1 MPIVEIGRKVN
12 NPAID
17 VVRDDGARGVREAIS
32 HLISLGHRDIV
43 HVDGGAL
50 PAAPERR
57 YGYQTAMRKHNLHEK
72 IRILP
77 GDYTEESGV
86 RAAQKLLAED
96 SLPTAV
102 IAANDE
108 SALGLIETLIRAGV
122 DIPSD
127 VSVIGYDDSRLARLP
142 FLNLTTVIPE
152 GAGAVKSEL
161 SRLCPFFCGS
171 WADVGVRHPQAVSRR
186 SARSAART
194 NGLDTGEDGAILVR
208 RRGQRGIG
216 RCGVVGSAF
225 MSVEDQRGG
234 AVGSAAGHPFAAT
247 GGMKRCGLGG
257 AGSIKQA
264 TTPTSWGS

>member
-1 MPIVEIGRKVN
+1 MLGALLRTRNEQAAIHELLGYHSEALILIGGDADTRQLATVISRVPIVEIGRKVN

-142 FLNLTTVIPE
+142 FLNLTTV
-152 GAGAVKSEL
+152 KQ
-161 SRLCPFFCGS
+161 
-171 WADVGVRHPQAVSRR
+171 D
-186 SARSAART
+186 AARMAESAVHSAT
-194 NGLDTGEDGAILVR
+194 RRLED
-208 RRGQRGIG
+208 
-216 RCGVVGSAF
+216 
-225 MSVEDQRGG
+225 E
-234 AVGSAAGHPFAAT
+234 AAGTRHIVLPPALIVRQTT
-247 GGMKRCGLGG
+247 GPVR
-257 AGSIKQA
+257 SQ
-264 TTPTSWGS
+264 SV